1 MHWLAIPFTLLA
13 GTVLAM
19 QIGVNSTLARHA
31 GSALWASGASFVVGS
46 LALLIICI
54 LYLRQPWPGLDALR
68 AAPIWSWAGGLLGAF
83 YVTTLIIFA
92 PRIGATLALAL
103 VIAGQLTGALLL
115 DRFGLFGFAPQAIT
129 PGRLAGIALI
139 LAGAILVRRF

>member
-1 MHWLAIPFTLLA
+1 MNWLGIPLALLA
-13 GTVLAM
+13 GGMLAL
-19 QIGVNSTLARHA
+19 QIGVNTSLARNA

-46 LALLIICI
+46 LALVLC
-54 LYLRQPWPGLDALR
+54 YLGLRLPWPGLEALR
-68 AAPIWSWAGGLLGAF
+68 AAPAWSWTGGLLGAF

-115 DRFGLFGFAPQAIT
+115 DRFGLFGFTPQAIT
-129 PGRLAGIALI
+129 PGRLAGVVMI
-139 LAGAILVRRF
+139 LAGAVLIRRF